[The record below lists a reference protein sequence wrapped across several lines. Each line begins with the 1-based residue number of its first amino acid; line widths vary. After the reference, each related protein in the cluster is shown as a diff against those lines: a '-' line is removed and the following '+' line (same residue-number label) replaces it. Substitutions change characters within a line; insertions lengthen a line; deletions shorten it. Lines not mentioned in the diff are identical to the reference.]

1 MRVLVVL
8 SEPFAV
14 AHVQQRCAG
23 LVNPGVELAV
33 CCVVDERTDLQVSLE
48 HQRRI
53 TVALRRAFGA
63 LAETIAVFIVTN
75 GEGDRVEDCARAW
88 GATEVRG

>member
-1 MRVLVVL
+1 MNADAGREKRRPVLVVSQRL
-8 SEPFAV
+8 PNQMSESS
-14 AHVQQRCAG
+14 
-23 LVNPGVELAV
+23 N
-33 CCVVDERTDLQVSLE
+33 SLE

-63 LAETIAVFIVTN
+63 LAEAIAVFIVTN

-88 GATEVRG
+88 GATEVRA